1 MLFKHPLILLLFLIY
16 IPLIAWY
23 ILKWRNSSPSIGIS
37 TVSAFK
43 GTPASWRVILMHVC
57 FALQLIGV
65 GALIVAL
72 ARPQTHDS
80 KRTSRVEGTDIVLA
94 LDISSSMLATDLQPT
109 RFDAAKDVAQKFVNQ
124 RVDDNIGFVVF
135 SGESLSLMPL
145 TNDKPALINAISGVK
160 TGLLN
165 DGTAIGDGLSS
176 AINRL
181 TSGKA
186 KSKSI
191 ILLTDGT
198 NNAGDVAPATAAQI
212 AKNKGIKI
220 YTIGVGTNGT
230 IQVTDPYGFSTTTME
245 TKIDESALKNIAEI
259 TKGKYFRATDSR
271 MLRDIFN
278 EIDSLEKTTLDVNKY
293 THTEEN
299 FMPWV
304 MIALLAI
311 ALQLLIRYTLLRRI
325 P

>member
-1 MLFKHPLILLLFLIY
+1 MMFMHPGLLFLLLLLV
-16 IPLIAWY
+16 PLVAWY
-23 ILKWRNSSPSIGIS
+23 VWKWKGSNASIGLSS
-37 TVSAFK
+37 TSAFSK
-43 GTPASWRVILMHVC
+43 IPMTWKILVMHFC
-57 FALQLIGV
+57 FALQLL
-65 GALIVAL
+65 ALACIIVAL

-80 KRTSRVEGTDIVLA
+80 ERKSRVEGTDIVIA

-124 RVDDNIGFVVF
+124 RTDDNIGFVVF

-145 TNDKPALINAISGVK
+145 TNDKASLINAIAGVK

-198 NNAGDVAPATAAQI
+198 NNAGDIAPSTAAQI
-212 AKNKGIKI
+212 AKQKGIKI
-220 YTIGVGTNGT
+220 YTIGVGTNGS
-230 IQVTDPYGFSTTTME
+230 IQITDPYGFSTTTME
-245 TKIDESALKNIAEI
+245 TKIDESALKEIAKI
-259 TKGKYFRATDSR
+259 TNGKFFRATDTK
-271 MLRDIFN
+271 MLRNIFS
-278 EIDSLEKTTLDVNKY
+278 EIDSLEKTTLDVDKI
-293 THTEEN
+293 TRTEEN
-299 FMPWV
+299 FMPW
-304 MIALLAI
+304 IFAALCAVV
-311 ALQLLIRYTLLRRI
+311 LQLLIRYTLLRRI